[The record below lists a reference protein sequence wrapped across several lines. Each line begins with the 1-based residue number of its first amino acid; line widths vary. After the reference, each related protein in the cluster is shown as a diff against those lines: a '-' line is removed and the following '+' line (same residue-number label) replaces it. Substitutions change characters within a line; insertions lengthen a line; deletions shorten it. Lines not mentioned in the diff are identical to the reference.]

1 MDMANDLD
9 RMLFFEHARKTAEAT
24 YATNPLD
31 AENLTRWGGSLMELA
46 QFQSVP
52 DAKKM
57 ILDGISKLDEALSI
71 NPTKHD
77 AIWCLGNAHTSF
89 AFLTPNEEEADTY
102 FKKATAYFQ
111 QAVDE
116 DPSNELYA
124 KSLEVAAKAPDLHSE
139 IHKQGGLVGQQA
151 LGGGPAAG
159 PSSSTATKSGKK
171 KEKISDSVY
180 DALGWV
186 ILVAGFFAL
195 MGLAKPHMPPAPP
208 PPTR

>member
-1 MDMANDLD
+1 MDMSSDLD

-52 DAKKM
+52 DAKRM

-71 NPTKHD
+71 NPSKHD
-77 AIWCLGNAHTSF
+77 TLWCLGNANTSF
-89 AFLTPNEEEADTY
+89 AFLTPNEEEADAY
-102 FKKATAYFQ
+102 FKKAAAFFQ
-111 QAVDE
+111 QAVDQ

-124 KSLEVAAKAPDLHSE
+124 KSLEVAAKAPELHQE
-139 IHKQGGLVGQQA
+139 IHKHGMMDQQA
-151 LGGGPAAG
+151 LGGGPAPG
-159 PSSSTATKSGKK
+159 PSAPMAKKTAK
-171 KEKISDSVY
+171 KEKVSDSTY

-186 ILVAGFFAL
+186 ILGVGIAALVAV
-195 MGLAKPHMPPAPP
+195 GLAKSQMPPVPP
-208 PPTR
+208 PAR